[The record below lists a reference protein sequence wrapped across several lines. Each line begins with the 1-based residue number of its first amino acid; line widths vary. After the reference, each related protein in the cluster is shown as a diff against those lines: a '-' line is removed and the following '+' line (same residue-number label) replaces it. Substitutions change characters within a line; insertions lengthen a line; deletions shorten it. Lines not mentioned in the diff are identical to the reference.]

1 MKDNK
6 NRDLAATILK
16 EVGGESNVSN
26 STHCATRLRLVLND
40 DNEEMVN
47 RVKNISGVIDVVR
60 KGGQFQ
66 IVIGNSVDK
75 VYNEF
80 SELSKSTE
88 EKPNDNEKQDKSKE
102 TIINR
107 IIATM
112 SAVFAPFVYILAG
125 AGMIQGSLII
135 LTSIWPTIVDSGT
148 YQVFDVMSWAPFTF
162 LPIFIAITAS
172 KHFKSNTYIAVFA
185 NAALVAP
192 GFSALAERA
201 GAGEAIDFIG
211 LPLSE
216 TVYTSTVIPAILL
229 VWLLSYLEP
238 WIEKILPDVVTRLFT
253 PLLAVIIAVPLTIMV
268 IGPIS
273 TAGANGVA
281 AGYTWLSQTFPALA
295 GILVGGFWQFFVLL
309 GVHWGIT
316 PVVLANHAQY
326 GMDSFQ
332 AYQTIAVVAQVGA
345 ALAVFIKAKKQEVR
359 SVSLSATITGVFG
372 ITEPA
377 IYGVN
382 LRFKKPFIFG
392 IISGAIGAFVAS
404 FFNVYS
410 FVYTGLPSMITIMN
424 NYNADYPSSF
434 WGVLIGVVIAL
445 VLPVILIQIFG
456 YGDDEVKKVEG
467 GESTEASSGKN
478 DKPLSGAAD
487 SEGAAIA
494 KVYPP
499 IKGTLVQLSDVP
511 DSVFSSGAMG
521 KGIAIEP
528 LEQKVYAPF
537 DGEVKMIAKTKHA
550 IGLVS
555 SDGVEILIHIG
566 LETVELEGA
575 PFTVHVEA
583 GQKMSKG
590 DLLME
595 FDINAIEQSGLSTV
609 TPVIVTN
616 TDDFTEVIVTQTTET
631 EDAIITVKK

>member
-1 MKDNK
+1 MKENK
-6 NRDLAATILK
+6 NRELAANIL
-16 EVGGESNVSN
+16 EEIGGENNVSN

-40 DNEEMVN
+40 ESEEMVN
-47 RVKNISGVIDVVR
+47 RVKNIAGVIDVVR

-66 IVIGNSVDK
+66 IVIGNNVDK
-75 VYNEF
+75 VYEEFTDLSGTAEGNNNNEN
-80 SELSKSTE
+80 
-88 EKPNDNEKQDKSKE
+88 PNKEKE

-135 LTSIWPTIVDSGT
+135 LSSIWPSIVDSGT
-148 YQVFDVMSWAPFTF
+148 YQVFDAMSWAPFTF

-172 KHFKSNTYIAVFA
+172 KHFKTNTYIAVFA

-192 GFSALAERA
+192 GFTALAERA
-201 GAGEAIDFIG
+201 GAGEAINFIG
-211 LPLSE
+211 MPLSE

-229 VWLLSYLEP
+229 VWLLSYLER

-268 IGPIS
+268 IGPVS
-273 TAGANGVA
+273 TAGANAVA
-281 AGYTWLSQTFPALA
+281 AGYTWLSQTFPPLA

-359 SVSLSATITGVFG
+359 SVSLSATITGIFG

-382 LRFKKPFIFG
+382 LRFKKPFFIG
-392 IISGAIGAFVAS
+392 IISGAVGALVAS
-404 FFNVYS
+404 FFDVYS

-424 NYNADYPSSF
+424 NYSPENPGSF
-434 WGVLIGVVIAL
+434 WGVLIGIIIAL
-445 VLPVILIQIFG
+445 VLPVILVQIFG
-456 YGDDEVKKVEG
+456 YGDDEVAQTETGKHSDAAKEIKDDSAPVVADP
-467 GESTEASSGKN
+467 ESGTIMN
-478 DKPLSGAAD
+478 
-487 SEGAAIA
+487 
-494 KVYPP
+494 VYPP

-511 DSVFSSGAMG
+511 DPVFASGAMG
-521 KGIAIEP
+521 QGIAIEP
-528 LEQKVYAPF
+528 MDQKVYAPF

-550 IGLVS
+550 IGLTS
-555 SDGVEILIHIG
+555 TDGVEVLIHIG

-575 PFTVHVEA
+575 PYTVHVET
-583 GQKMSKG
+583 GQKVSHG

-595 FDINAIEQSGLSTV
+595 FDMKAIEESGRSTV

-616 TDDFTEVIVTQTTET
+616 TDNFEEVSVAQTAET
-631 EDAIITVKK
+631 EDSIIKVKK